1 LRRGG
6 STDLPFAA
14 VDSANRNTA
23 LASAMVEELARCGVR
38 RAVVSPGSRSTPLAV
53 ALWREPGIDVT
64 VIIDERSA
72 GFFALGNALAT
83 GEPAAMLCTSG
94 SAAANL
100 HPSVVEADEAGVPMI
115 VLTAD
120 RPPELRG
127 IGAGQTIDQLK
138 LYGDAVRW
146 FCEVGTHDAD
156 DDGLLHFRAVACRA
170 YATAAGD
177 PRPGPVH
184 LNVPW
189 REPLAP
195 RPVAGD
201 VSATDPLA
209 LEGRVDAPL
218 NAVATATPRADEG
231 LLDRIAGRIEAA
243 PRGLIVAGRQ
253 PDSRLAEP
261 IAALA
266 AAAGYP
272 ILAEPTSQL
281 RRGPHDRSMVVTA
294 YDAIVRDDPNDLRP
308 ELIVRFGD
316 LPTSKPLRQW
326 LAAIEGLDQ
335 IVVDPT
341 GEWRE
346 PTRRAGT
353 TLRAD
358 PGATARSLSG
368 RLSRLRPGASA
379 VAGSPFAAGW
389 LAAEQAVRGA
399 VDERVDTLE
408 EVSEPGVWFALARAL
423 RDGDS
428 VLAASSMP
436 VRDLEA
442 FLRPGSEGVRFASNR
457 GANGIDG
464 LVSTAAGL
472 ASGSGSRTWAVL
484 GDLALFH
491 DLGGLAAARDLP
503 DLRLI
508 VIDNSGGG
516 IFHFLPQAEAMPE
529 GEFEALLG
537 TPAGLEPSGAAD
549 LFGLSAATP
558 SSPAELD
565 DALAGDARMVVVR
578 TDRRRNLELHREL
591 AAVAAAA
598 VVGS

>member
-1 LRRGG
+1 MDP
-6 STDLPFAA
+6 T
-14 VDSANRNTA
+14 NRNTA
-23 LASAMVEELARCGVR
+23 LASAMAEELARSGVR
-38 RAVVSPGSRSTPLAV
+38 RAVISPGSRSTPLAV
-53 ALWREPGIDVT
+53 ALWRQPGIEVT
-64 VIIDERSA
+64 VILDERSA
-72 GFFALGNALAT
+72 GFFALGTGLAT
-83 GEPAAMLCTSG
+83 GEPAAVLCTSG

-100 HPSVVEADEAGVPMI
+100 HPSIVEADQAGVPMI

-120 RPPELRG
+120 RPPELRD

-146 FCEVGTHDAD
+146 FCEVGTHEAD

-170 YATAAGD
+170 HAAAIGD

-184 LNVPW
+184 LNLPW

-195 RPVAGD
+195 LPVEGQVTA
-201 VSATDPLA
+201 SDPLA
-209 LEGRVDAPL
+209 LSGRGDAPL
-218 NAVATATPRADEG
+218 STVTRVVSRADQG
-231 LLDRIAGRIEAA
+231 LLDRVAERIVGA

-253 PDSRLAEP
+253 ADPKLAEP
-261 IAALA
+261 VAALA
-266 AAAGYP
+266 AACGYP

-281 RRGPHDRSMVVTA
+281 RRGPHDRSLVIST
-294 YDAIVRDDPNDLRP
+294 YDQIARDRPPDLEP
-308 ELIVRFGD
+308 ELVLRFGD

-326 LAAIEGLDQ
+326 LAAVQGLEQ
-335 IVVDPT
+335 IVMDPL

-346 PTRRAGT
+346 PTRRAGKI
-353 TLRAD
+353 LRAD
-358 PGATARSLSG
+358 PTATARSLTK

-389 LAAEQAVRGA
+389 LVAERAVRDA
-399 VDERVDTLE
+399 VDERIGSLE
-408 EVSEPGVWFALARAL
+408 ELSEPGVWSALSRAL

-442 FLRPGSEGVRFASNR
+442 FLRPGPEGVRFASNR

-472 ASGSGSRTWAVL
+472 ATGTGARTWAVI

-491 DLGGLAAARDLP
+491 DLNGLSAARNVP

-516 IFHFLPQAEAMPE
+516 IFHFLPQAAAMPE
-529 GEFEALLG
+529 SEFEQLLG
-537 TPAGLEPSGAAD
+537 TPTGLDPAAAAE
-549 LFGLSAATP
+549 LFGLTVEAP
-558 SSPAELD
+558 SGPAELEA
-565 DALAGDARMVVVR
+565 ALAGEARMIVVR
-578 TDRRRNLELHREL
+578 TDRHRNLELHREL
-591 AAVAAAA
+591 SSLAGAAAPRT
-598 VVGS
+598 